1 MILIISEALEH
12 STTEV
17 INWLRFLKQKYMRI
31 NAGDL
36 VQIKEIRFKE
46 IIPSVD
52 FTVNG
57 GDIIN
62 TDDLSGYW
70 YRRGSLTVPL
80 AYDYRKYIK
89 ERPLQNT
96 VIENIGNEIK
106 TLKELLY
113 FIFENRKNKLG
124 GFYTKENNKLMHLSM
139 AKEYGIAVPETMI
152 CTTKK
157 AVIGFY
163 KKNPGGIIIKA
174 IGNSFTHISKK
185 PNEQDTVFVS
195 YTNVVKPADVDDFP
209 ESFPPTLLQSKIDK
223 KCELRVFYLK
233 GKFFSMA
240 IFSQNDE
247 KTKVDFRRYNKE
259 KQNYRVPFALPV
271 AVKRKLKAF
280 MDAANLDTGSI
291 DLIYD
296 TAGNYIF
303 LEVNPVGQF
312 GMVSYPCNYNL
323 EKEIAIVLSNPV

>member
-17 INWLRFLKQKYMRI
+17 INWLRFLKQKYLRI

-36 VQIKEIRFKE
+36 VQIKEIRFNG
-46 IIPSVD
+46 IIPGVE

-57 GDIIN
+57 GDVMN
-62 TDDLSGYW
+62 TDDLTGYW
-70 YRRGSLTVPL
+70 YRRGALTVPL

-113 FIFENRKNKLG
+113 FIFENRENKLG

-139 AKEYGIAVPETMI
+139 AKESGIVIPETLV
-152 CTTKK
+152 CTAKK
-157 AVIGFY
+157 TLIDFY

-174 IGNSFTHISKK
+174 IGNSFTHISRK
-185 PNEQDTVFVS
+185 PNELDTVFVS
-195 YTNVVKPADVDDFP
+195 YTNVVTAADVKDFP
-209 ESFPPTLLQSKIDK
+209 ENFPPTLLQNKIDK
-223 KCELRVFYLK
+223 KFELRVFYLK

-259 KQNYRVPFALPV
+259 KQNYRVPFALP
-271 AVKRKLKAF
+271 AALKRKLKRF
-280 MDAANLDTGSI
+280 MEKAQLDTGSI
-291 DLIYD
+291 DLIYN
-296 TAGNYIF
+296 TAGEFVF

-323 EKEIAIVLSNPV
+323 EKEIAIVLSNAV